1 MNTPN
6 ASQSKPSLISYK
18 LTTAKVIQGESSLVR
33 TEPQPAYQPRR
44 LFRSILFAITEYD
57 RQVRHLLPVV
67 EQALNNPAPKPHAIT
82 DAALSPLPP
91 AHQPAPPLPHARRYP
106 GSKACLPE
114 AEPDSYPGAMQATAG
129 QTVSP
134 SKPRCSKLQ
143 TVQGDI
149 RAVKR
154 RNSSFMFSFWNSRTS
169 GICREMSCS
178 KVFAPSR
185 IMLTTAELR
194 ETVL

>member
-1 MNTPN
+1 MSTPN
-6 ASQSKPSLISYK
+6 VSQSKPSLISYK

-91 AHQPAPPLPHARRYP
+91 AHHPAPPLPHAGRYP

-134 SKPRCSKLQ
+134 LKATMLKAPDCSRRHTRCQTSEFLFHVFILEFAYIGHLQ
-143 TVQGDI
+143 
-149 RAVKR
+149 
-154 RNSSFMFSFWNSRTS
+154 
-169 GICREMSCS
+169 
-178 KVFAPSR
+178 
-185 IMLTTAELR
+185 
-194 ETVL
+194 